1 MILKGKLPTHPYPA
15 CFSPHLHQLIKGLLE
30 RDTTRRLGCGV
41 GGPTGVMN
49 QRFYSGFDWQGLL
62 DKRLKPP
69 FVPTISKNI
78 GWMETE
84 EDDAR
89 PSEWSPEELKHV

>member
-15 CFSPHLHQLIKGLLE
+15 RFSPHLHQLIKGLLE

-41 GGPTGVMN
+41 DGPMGVMN
-49 QRFYSGFDWQGLL
+49 QRFYAGFDWQGLL

-69 FVPTISKNI
+69 YVPNISKSISWN
-78 GWMETE
+78 ETGL
-84 EDDAR
+84 DDAR
-89 PSEWSPEELKHV
+89 PSKWSPVLS